1 MVEGKHYLWVE
12 QTLGYA
18 EEGAVAAGV
27 DAAGWELYVCR
38 SRHEGDLVPGRLAP
52 RDGCAYVPWGG
63 AEHVKLEYEVLVVVG
78 GEGRWVATRGG
89 CVPIEALE
97 AGAAGSEPLFVG
109 RACFDGL
116 LVPGKVHPSHG
127 VCYISYGGAE
137 IACPEYEVLVIHI

>member
-1 MVEGKHYLWVE
+1 MVEGKHYFWVE
-12 QTLGYA
+12 RTLGYA
-18 EEGAVAAGV
+18 DEGAVAAGV
-27 DAAGWELYVCR
+27 DVDGWELYVCR

-63 AEHVKLEYEVLVVVG
+63 GEHVKLEYEVLVVLG